1 MSTETFVLIKSVP
14 TSEPNVKG
22 RTEYFA
28 GHIGREK
35 PKFVF
40 TILADRARVFPS
52 MIEARA
58 WNGFLADRQVGTA
71 IVKAP
76 ADIKPTVS
84 REMIVKTGNC
94 FCSLKQIKPA
104 TTRYWPGVDSI
115 LAFFGVGVRA

>member
-1 MSTETFVLIKSVP
+1 MSTETFVLIKSLP

-22 RTEYFA
+22 RTEYYA

-40 TILADRARVFPS
+40 TIFADRARVFPS

-71 IVKAP
+71 IVVAP
-76 ADIKPTVS
+76 SDIKPTVS
-84 REMIVKTGNC
+84 REMTVKTGNC
-94 FCSLKQIKPA
+94 ACSLKRIQPM

-115 LAFFGVGVRA
+115 LAFFGVRA